1 MMINTAKIETAEA
14 KISNKAKIE
23 DTLCPLNF

>member
-23 DTLCPLNF
+23 DTLWPLNF